1 MIVETEWL
9 AIFLLP
15 PGSNHKPQRT
25 RRQKIL
31 LTALRASLRFRY
43 CYQDTRRVGFR
54 SIRLAWKGKE
64 HKRPEGAPSQ
74 SDPYERNPP
83 GNNISRNRERCRKL
97 SLWKRRVYAYDIS
110 RPPGSISGFP
120 QAGVK
125 VLKLHLLAFRVWF
138 GEKMSFHRHFHRR

>member
-15 PGSNHKPQRT
+15 PKPQRT

-97 SLWKRRVYAYDIS
+97 SLWKRRVFCIIPVADARFHKATTS
-110 RPPGSISGFP
+110 
-120 QAGVK
+120 
-125 VLKLHLLAFRVWF
+125 LARWARFRVLEVRPKGVRERKLF
-138 GEKMSFHRHFHRR
+138 LRNYRSFQ